1 MDLKSILAARQA
13 ELAGLVA
20 KRTALGDEGK
30 AILSLVEAE
39 ARTSL
44 TEAES
49 TRSADIRAE
58 RATLAEKISAVEAD
72 IANIERELADDDKA
86 TRAAETSAGTSQR
99 GLDASG
105 VRVTSE
111 PRTYARENDPKG
123 KQFLSDVAR
132 AQFMGDGEAQAR
144 LTRHMT
150 EERVE
155 REAAGRPLIARSSGT
170 ANFAGLVVPQYLVD
184 AAATF
189 ARGGRPFAD
198 ACRRHDL
205 PEQGMTVNISK
216 ITTGSSVALQ
226 ANEGSSVSETDID
239 DTLLSIPVLTAAGSQ
254 SISRQAIER
263 GSGVEDITIQDLF
276 SEYNRN
282 LDSTLINQ
290 ASTGLTN
297 VATGITYT
305 DTDPTVAELYPKLLQ
320 GPAAVEAALLDA
332 DPGNTIAVMH
342 SRRWYWLNAAL
353 SSSFPLLQ
361 QPGILQQAA
370 GLNEGGRYGSGF
382 RGILPSGIP
391 VIVDNNIA
399 TNLGTGTNQDEIYFV
414 SQSEAH
420 LWEDPNAPMLIRAE
434 QTQSKNLL
442 IDFVVYGYFA
452 YTFTRRAHAQKIN
465 GTGLVTPTFA

>member
-20 KRTALGDEGK
+20 KRNALGDEGN
-30 AILSLVEAE
+30 AILAVAKAE
-39 ARTSL
+39 ARGSL
-44 TEAES
+44 TEEES
-49 TRSADIRAE
+49 TRSATIRAE
-58 RATLAEKISAVEAD
+58 RATLKEQISAIESD
-72 IANIERELADDDKA
+72 IVNIERELADDDKS
-86 TRAAETSAGTSQR
+86 TRAAETSGTVNER
-99 GLDASG
+99 GVAASG

-111 PRTYARENDPKG
+111 PRTYMRESDPHG
-123 KQFLSDVAR
+123 KQFLLDVAR
-132 AQFMGDGEAQAR
+132 SQVMGDGEAQQR
-144 LTRHMT
+144 LSRHMT

-155 REAAGRPLIARSSGT
+155 REAAGRPLVARASTTGSFT
-170 ANFAGLVVPQYLVD
+170 GLIVPQYLTE

-198 ACRRHDL
+198 ACRQHDL
-205 PEQGMTVNISK
+205 PGQGMTVNISK
-216 ITTGSSVALQ
+216 ITTGSSVAIQ
-226 ANEGSSVSETDID
+226 TEGNTVSATDID
-239 DTLLSIPVLTAAGSQ
+239 DTLLTLNVLTAAGSQ
-254 SISRQAIER
+254 STSRQALER
-263 GSGVEDITIQDLF
+263 GAGVEDITIQDLF

-282 LDSTLINQ
+282 LDSTLLNQ
-290 ASTGLTN
+290 ATNGLTN
-297 VATGITYT
+297 VATSIAYT
-305 DTDPTVAELYPKLLQ
+305 DADPSAAELYPKLLA
-320 GPAAVEAALLDA
+320 GPSAVEAALLDA

-370 GLNEGGRYGSGF
+370 GLNNGGRYGSGF

-399 TNLGTGTNQDEIYFV
+399 TNLGAGTNQDEIYFV
-414 SQSEAH
+414 SQSESH

-434 QTQSKNLL
+434 QTQSKSLL
-442 IDFVVYGYFA
+442 VDFVVYGYFA
-452 YTFTRRAHAQKIN
+452 YTFTRRAHAQKIA

>member
-20 KRTALGDEGK
+20 KRNALGDEGK
-30 AILSLVEAE
+30 AILAVAKAE
-39 ARTSL
+39 ARGSL
-44 TEAES
+44 TEEES
-49 TRSADIRAE
+49 TRSATIRAE
-58 RATLAEKISAVEAD
+58 RATLKEQISAVESD
-72 IANIERELADDDKA
+72 IVNIERELADDDKS
-86 TRAAETSAGTSQR
+86 TRTAEETNSKSER
-99 GLDASG
+99 GSFYGDG
-105 VRVTSE
+105 VSSE
-111 PRTYARENDPKG
+111 PRTYMREKDPKG
-123 KQFLSDVAR
+123 KQFLLDVAR
-132 AQFMGDGEAQAR
+132 SQVMGDGEAQQR
-144 LTRHMT
+144 LARHMT

-155 REAAGRPLIARSSGT
+155 REAAGRPLISRATTGSFT
-170 ANFAGLVVPQYLVD
+170 GLIVPQYLTE

-198 ACRRHDL
+198 ACRQHDL

-216 ITTGSSVALQ
+216 ITTGSSVAIQ
-226 ANEGSSVSETDID
+226 TEGNTVSATDID
-239 DTLLSIPVLTAAGSQ
+239 DTLLTLNVLTAAGSQ
-254 SISRQAIER
+254 STSRQALER
-263 GSGVEDITIQDLF
+263 GAGVEDITIQDLF

-282 LDSTLINQ
+282 LDSTLLNQ
-290 ASTGLTN
+290 ATNGLTN
-297 VATGITYT
+297 VATSIAYT
-305 DTDPTVAELYPKLLQ
+305 DLDPTVAELYPKLLA
-320 GPAAVEAALLDA
+320 GPSAVEAALRDA

-370 GLNEGGRYGSGF
+370 GLNSGGRYGSGF

-399 TNLGTGTNQDEIYFV
+399 TNLGAGINQDEIYFV
-414 SQSEAH
+414 SQSESH

-434 QTQSKNLL
+434 QTQSKSLL
-442 IDFVVYGYFA
+442 VDFVVYGYFA
-452 YTFTRRAHAQKIN
+452 YTFTRRDHAQKIA

>member
-30 AILSLVEAE
+30 AILSRVEAE

-44 TEAES
+44 TEEES
-49 TRSADIRAE
+49 TRSAALRAE
-58 RATLAEKISAVEAD
+58 RATLAEKISTVEAD
-72 IANIERELADDDKA
+72 IANIEREIADDEKA
-86 TRAAETSAGTSQR
+86 TRAAEQTGEPSKR
-99 GLDASG
+99 GPYHGDG
-105 VRVTSE
+105 VQSE
-111 PRTYARENDPKG
+111 PRTYMRENDPKG
-123 KQFLSDVAR
+123 KNFLLDVAR
-132 AQFMGDGEAQAR
+132 SQLMGDGEASAR
-144 LTRHMT
+144 LARHMA

-155 REAAGRPLIARSSGT
+155 RAEAGKPLVARASGT
-170 ANFAGLVVPQYLVD
+170 ANFAGLVVPQYLIGD
-184 AAATF
+184 AATF

-198 ACRRHDL
+198 AMRQHDL

-216 ITTGSSVALQ
+216 ITTGSSVAIQ
-226 ANEGSSVSETDID
+226 TEASSVSETDID
-239 DTLLSIPVLTAAGSQ
+239 DTLLSINVLTAAGSQ

-290 ASTGLTN
+290 ATTGLTN
-297 VATGITYT
+297 VATSLTYT
-305 DTDPTVAELYPKLLQ
+305 DTNPTVAELYPKLLE

-391 VIVDNNIA
+391 VIVDNNIP
-399 TNLGTGTNQDEIYFV
+399 TNLGAGTNQDEIYFV

-442 IDFVVYGYFA
+442 VDFVVYGYFA
-452 YTFTRRAHAQKIN
+452 YTFTRRAHAQKIA

>member
-20 KRTALGDEGK
+20 KRSALGDEGK

-44 TEAES
+44 TEEES
-49 TRSADIRAE
+49 TRSAALRAE
-58 RATLAEKISAVEAD
+58 RATLAEKISTVEAD
-72 IANIERELADDDKA
+72 IANIEREIADDAQA
-86 TRAAETSAGTSQR
+86 TRAAETTAVTSER
-99 GLDASG
+99 GLQSSQ

-111 PRTYARENDPKG
+111 PRTYQRENDPKG

-132 AQFMGDGEAQAR
+132 AQLMGDGEAQAR
-144 LTRHMT
+144 LARHMQ

-155 REAAGRPLIARSSGT
+155 REAAGRPLVARASGT
-170 ANFAGLVVPQYLVD
+170 ANFAGLVVPQYLID

-198 ACRRHDL
+198 AMRQHDL

-216 ITTGSSVALQ
+216 ITTGSSVAIQ
-226 ANEGSSVSETDID
+226 TEASSVSETDID
-239 DTLLSIPVLTAAGSQ
+239 DTLLSINVLTAAGSQ

-290 ASTGLTN
+290 ATTGLTN
-297 VATGITYT
+297 VASSLTYT
-305 DTDPTVAELYPKLLQ
+305 DTNPTVAELYPKLLE

-399 TNLGTGTNQDEIYFV
+399 TNLGAGTNQDEIYFV

-442 IDFVVYGYFA
+442 VDFVVYGYFA
-452 YTFTRRAHAQKIN
+452 YTFTRRAHAQKIA